1 MEYIIRKSI
10 WSDVKKLQEIFE
22 EGDRFHYELE
32 PTKFNLPQRGARK
45 EDFFKDFYHNDNN
58 IILVAELENNSD
70 IVGLITGE
78 ICQNKGNPLV
88 KDEKF
93 GFISDIM
100 VSSNYHRQ
108 GIATCLLQKIQEWF
122 IENNIEQIRLS
133 VFAKNIAAYKL
144 YEKLGYK
151 TNMYKMVKSLKD
163 F

>member
-45 EDFFKDFYHNDNN
+45 EDFFKDFFNNDNN
-58 IILVAELENNSD
+58 TILVAELKSNFE
-70 IVGLITGE
+70 IVGFVTGE
-78 ICQNKGNPLV
+78 IYQNKSNQFV

-93 GFISDIM
+93 GFIGFM
-100 VSSNYHRQ
+100 VVNSNYRRQ
-108 GIATCLLQKIQEWF
+108 GIATSLLPKIQEWF
-122 IENNIEQIRLS
+122 IEKNIEEIRLS